1 MGLVWVCVALI
12 LGGILKGATGAG
24 APVIA
29 VPVIAIYFDVPTAV
43 AVMVLPNFTTN
54 LIQSWKY
61 RAHLPEGR
69 FPWLY
74 AGGAVAG
81 RGGSGGVPRSDGGGR
96 FAGRDRRQRAGVSIT
111 FLNAMKPDRAV
122 FVATISLFFL
132 AMTLV
137 QIPAMAWY
145 GLLTPTLALG
155 SAAALVPLLAAMPLG
170 AVLAKRLPK
179 EVFDKAILLLLAG
192 VACKLLWDALM

>member
-1 MGLVWVCVALI
+1 M
-12 LGGILKGATGAG
+12 
-24 APVIA
+24 
-29 VPVIAIYFDVPTAV
+29 
-43 AVMVLPNFTTN
+43 
-54 LIQSWKY
+54 
-61 RAHLPEGR
+61 
-69 FPWLY
+69 
-74 AGGAVAG
+74 
-81 RGGSGGVPRSDGGGR
+81 
-96 FAGRDRRQRAGVSIT
+96 SIT

-179 EVFDKAILLLLAG
+179 EVFDKAILLLLAD